1 MENQVLENE
10 SFSWIFITF
19 DDNFSFIRFFSLLA
33 CILGIIIYIYLEKY
47 YKNSDNS
54 SDKLSYNDYIL
65 ENVNSMLS
73 SWKDSIMLYLN
84 RILLKLNMN
93 GNAVKSIYNL

>member
-19 DDNFSFIRFFSLLA
+19 DDKFSFIRFFSLLA

-47 YKNSDNS
+47 YKNSD
-54 SDKLSYNDYIL
+54 KLSYNDYIL
-65 ENVNSMLS
+65 ENVNSKLR
-73 SWKDSIMLYLN
+73 SWKDSIMIELN
-84 RILLKLNMN
+84 RILLKFNMN